1 MCGEPEHIPAACTF
15 PSGHD
20 SAVEEGHY
28 DNNREQ
34 QAEHDAAALYWSKLM
49 SAGGGEMRNVVSGVV
64 VFMQPCVSLGNV
76 MWAQRL
82 C

>member
-1 MCGEPEHIPAACTF
+1 MVLGKTMCGEPEHIPAACTF

-34 QAEHDAAALYWSKLM
+34 QADHDAAALY
-49 SAGGGEMRNVVSGVV
+49 
-64 VFMQPCVSLGNV
+64 
-76 MWAQRL
+76 
-82 C
+82 